1 MKLRLLS
8 VALFSSL
15 LMMCPGLMAQI
26 STLDNQQNLNS
37 VGSDYSPSNNMM
49 RTFDNRFK
57 GIEGSP
63 YLLNAWKEGQIISH
77 EGSVYND
84 IMIRYNIEKD
94 ILSIASNEGGTITIP
109 RETIA
114 EFTLKDQYETFR
126 FLAIEDPAEP
136 TESPMFCQILEEGP
150 VQVLVQRRKSFVPG
164 SSNLAFGGQ
173 TNSQYKFHQNRYF
186 VRKRVSGETFKVGR
200 LNGKMFK
207 FLGDNQKEMKDISRD
222 RQWFVSDPEQLVMLI
237 RFYNVMARVNE

>member
-1 MKLRLLS
+1 
-8 VALFSSL
+8 
-15 LMMCPGLMAQI
+15 
-26 STLDNQQNLNS
+26 
-37 VGSDYSPSNNMM
+37 M

-63 YLLNAWKEGQIISH
+63 YLLNAWKEGQVISH
-77 EGSVYND
+77 EGNVYND

-94 ILSIASNEGGTITIP
+94 VLSIASNEGGAITIP

-114 EFTLKDQYETFR
+114 EFTLRDEYETFR
-126 FLAIEDPAEP
+126 FLAIENPAEP
-136 TESPMFCQILEEGP
+136 TGSPMFCQILEEGP

-186 VRKRVSGETFKVGR
+186 VRKRTNGGTFKVGR

-207 FLGDNQKEMKDISRD
+207 FLGDNQKEMKEIARD